1 MTDPAS
7 IAIVGIGE
15 TPPARRSDKDV
26 RTLTIDAVLAALD
39 DAGLRPCD
47 VDGIVTDTVVMPTSV
62 PRDYVAGQLGI
73 SLRYDAAVSYGGASI
88 VAAPMLAAQAIASGR
103 ASTVLVYFGIDWG
116 TRASGPYGFHDIYP
130 AKLEYEKPYGFNA
143 QPIYFGLWARRY
155 MHEYGLTPR
164 QLGSLCV
171 TQREHA
177 LLKGGG
183 QIPKPLT
190 LDDYANAPMI
200 SEPLRVPDCCLISD
214 GAGAYVMTSLE
225 RAKDLA
231 RPPVQVIGTGFASV
245 PTTGDAVFTQGSDLM
260 TIPGADRAAAQ
271 ALGEAGITH
280 RDVDFLETYD
290 CFSISCL
297 LQIEDMGFCPKGEV
311 GAFVEEGHTRIGG
324 ALPVNTHGGLLS
336 YSYRLGI
343 EHVTEAVRQL
353 RGEAGGNQVAAA
365 EVGVVSGLSIPD
377 YGVLALAKH

>member
-1 MTDPAS
+1 M
-7 IAIVGIGE
+7 
-15 TPPARRSDKDV
+15 
-26 RTLTIDAVLAALD
+26 TIDAVLAALD
-39 DAGLRPCD
+39 DAGLEPSD

-73 SLRYDAAVSYGGASI
+73 SLRYDAAISYGGASI

-103 ASTVLVYFGIDWG
+103 ATTVLVYFGVDWG

-155 MHEYGLTPR
+155 MHEYGLTSR
-164 QLGSLCV
+164 QLGALCV

-183 QIPKPLT
+183 QIPKTLT
-190 LDDYANAPMI
+190 LNDYENAPMI
-200 SEPLRVPDCCLISD
+200 SDPLRVPDCCLISD

-225 RAKDLA
+225 RARDLA
-231 RPPVQVIGTGFASV
+231 KPPVQVIGTGFASV
-245 PTTGDAVFTQGSDLM
+245 PTTGDSVFTQGSDLM
-260 TIPGADRAAAQ
+260 TIPGAEQAALQ
-271 ALGEAGITH
+271 ALGEAGIGH
-280 RDVDFLETYD
+280 RDVNFLETYD

-311 GAFVEEGHTRIGG
+311 GAFVEEGHVRIGG

-353 RGEAGGNQVAAA
+353 RGEAGGNQVESA

-377 YGVLALAKH
+377 YGVLALARH

>member
-1 MTDPAS
+1 MP
-7 IAIVGIGE
+7 I
-15 TPPARRSDKDV
+15 P
-26 RTLTIDAVLAALD
+26 LD
-39 DAGLRPCD
+39 
-47 VDGIVTDTVVMPTSV
+47 
-62 PRDYVAGQLGI
+62 
-73 SLRYDAAVSYGGASI
+73 
-88 VAAPMLAAQAIASGR
+88 
-103 ASTVLVYFGIDWG
+103 ST
-116 TRASGPYGFHDIYP
+116 
-130 AKLEYEKPYGFNA
+130 
-143 QPIYFGLWARRY
+143 
-155 MHEYGLTPR
+155 
-164 QLGSLCV
+164 
-171 TQREHA
+171 
-177 LLKGGG
+177 
-183 QIPKPLT
+183 
-190 LDDYANAPMI
+190 
-200 SEPLRVPDCCLISD
+200 
-214 GAGAYVMTSLE
+214 
-225 RAKDLA
+225 
-231 RPPVQVIGTGFASV
+231 
-245 PTTGDAVFTQGSDLM
+245 
-260 TIPGADRAAAQ
+260 Q

>member
-1 MTDPAS
+1 MTAPAP
-7 IAIVGIGE
+7 IAIVGVGE
-15 TPPARRSDKDV
+15 TPPVRRSEKDV
-26 RTLTIDAVLAALD
+26 RALTIDAVLAALD
-39 DAGLRPCD
+39 DAGLEPSD

-73 SLRYDAAVSYGGASI
+73 SLRYDAAISYGGASI

-103 ASTVLVYFGIDWG
+103 ATTVLVYFGVDWG

-155 MHEYGLTPR
+155 MHEYGLTSR
-164 QLGSLCV
+164 QLGALCV

-183 QIPKPLT
+183 QIPKTLT
-190 LDDYANAPMI
+190 LNDYEDAPMI
-200 SEPLRVPDCCLISD
+200 SDPLRVPDCCLISD

-225 RAKDLA
+225 RARDLA
-231 RPPVQVIGTGFASV
+231 KPPVQVIGTGFASV
-245 PTTGDAVFTQGSDLM
+245 PTTGDSVFTQGSDLM
-260 TIPGADRAAAQ
+260 TIPGAEQAALQ
-271 ALGEAGITH
+271 ALGEAGIGH
-280 RDVDFLETYD
+280 RDVNFLETYD

-311 GAFVEEGHTRIGG
+311 GAFVEEGHVRIGG

-353 RGEAGGNQVAAA
+353 RGEAGGNQVESA

-377 YGVLALAKH
+377 YGVLALARY